1 MPQLFRVDPSL
12 PNALERAFPSLAV
25 LGSAA
30 SQLVAA
36 ASLAAVVALCAREG
50 TFRRGAVRA
59 ALLAGL
65 VIVLLPSS
73 PRSAVEFAF
82 DFATSAAV
90 IAWLAVCAFVLLRDH
105 AAAWV
110 FFGTL
115 AFGGSSAIR
124 LLGQDAAA
132 DRIAGAGG
140 LLLTVIVAL
149 MLVGFRRREPAVDA
163 AVVPPALP
171 LPEPLS

>member
-1 MPQLFRVDPSL
+1 
-12 PNALERAFPSLAV
+12 
-25 LGSAA
+25 
-30 SQLVAA
+30 
-36 ASLAAVVALCAREG
+36 
-50 TFRRGAVRA
+50 
-59 ALLAGL
+59 
-65 VIVLLPSS
+65 
-73 PRSAVEFAF
+73 
-82 DFATSAAV
+82 
-90 IAWLAVCAFVLLRDH
+90 
-105 AAAWV
+105 V

-163 AVVPPALP
+163 AAVPPALP
-171 LPEPLS
+171 LPEPVS